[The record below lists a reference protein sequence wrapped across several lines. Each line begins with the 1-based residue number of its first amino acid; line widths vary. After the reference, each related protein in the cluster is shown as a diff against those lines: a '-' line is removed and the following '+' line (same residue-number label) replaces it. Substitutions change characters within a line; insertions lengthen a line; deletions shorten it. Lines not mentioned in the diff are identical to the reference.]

1 MAKKSKA
8 KINVST
14 KKSKGSNKGVELSA
28 KATEPKDNQ
37 FYVPKAK
44 MSVHIRKT

>member
-14 KKSKGSNKGVELSA
+14 KTSKGSNKGVELSA
-28 KATEPKDNQ
+28 KASGPKDKQ

-44 MSVHIRKT
+44 MNVHVRRG